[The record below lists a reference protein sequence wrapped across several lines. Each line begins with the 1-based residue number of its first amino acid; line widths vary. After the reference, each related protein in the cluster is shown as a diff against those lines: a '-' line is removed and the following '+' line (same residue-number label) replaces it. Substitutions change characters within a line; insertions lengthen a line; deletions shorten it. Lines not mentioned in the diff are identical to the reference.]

1 MLKVKN
7 TEETRQAYEPDSD
20 MSKTL
25 DLSYQEFKVIDMQ
38 LDLVQNMKN
47 MQELMNSVTR
57 DGI

>member
-25 DLSYQEFKVIDMQ
+25 DLSYQEFKIIDMQ